1 MAERIILTAAEL
13 SWLLALY
20 DRPEADAARARLKLD
35 TDDTEPV
42 RFAGL
47 SSLAARGLLGVV
59 DGQVRVSPEVAAVLD
74 GLVRVRWWVT
84 IGLVGEDL
92 ADGAHLCASA
102 TQRFLISPRAF
113 RCFEIIGLDPTG
125 DLRDPIVEIAASFLR
140 RNAPATAALEI
151 ERVGDDGSARER
163 VPAGEAGLPAAAGLA
178 AEPRLVSLTAEPDG
192 RWTLS
197 AGSIEELV
205 SEHVDADQAEAAL
218 GAALTEALPA
228 FPARRLA

>member
-20 DRPEADAARARLKLD
+20 DRPEAEAARVRLKLD

-47 SSLAARGLLGVV
+47 SSLAARGVLGVV
-59 DGQVRVSPEVAAVLD
+59 DSRVRVSPEVAAVVD
-74 GLVRVRWWVT
+74 GLVHARCWVT
-84 IGLVGEDL
+84 IGLVAADL
-92 ADGAHLCASA
+92 ADGAHLCAGASE
-102 TQRFLISPRAF
+102 RFLISPRAF
-113 RCFEIIGLDPTG
+113 RCFEIIGLDPAG

-151 ERVGDDGSARER
+151 EHVGDGGSAQER
-163 VPAGEAGLPAAAGLA
+163 VPAGEAGPA
-178 AEPRLVSLTAEPDG
+178 AEPRLISLTAAPDG

-197 AGSIEELV
+197 AGVVEELV
-205 SEHVDADQAEAAL
+205 SEQVDADQAEAAL
-218 GAALTEALPA
+218 GAALTEALTGLPA
-228 FPARRLA
+228 QRY